1 MAKAIWNDTVLA
13 QSNDTIVIDGN
24 HYFPPDSVN
33 KQYLKE
39 SNKHTI
45 CPWKGT
51 ANYYDIEVN
60 EQINRDAAW
69 FYPNAKEKAKHFENY
84 VAFWRGV
91 NVEA

>member
-1 MAKAIWNDTVLA
+1 MTKAIWNDTVLA

-39 SNKHTI
+39 SNKHTS

-91 NVEA
+91 KVEA

>member
-91 NVEA
+91 KVEA

>member
-1 MAKAIWNDTVLA
+1 MTKAIWNDTVLA

-39 SNKHTI
+39 SNTHTS

-91 NVEA
+91 KVEA